1 MEAKY
6 TKGQPV
12 QIISTGEVVTINDIS
27 KGFNGMFYFV
37 FQNGKKVRIKGS
49 DLAPYVDTESAI
61 LEDFNNQNFGNAD
74 QFLQF
79 IYYYQFS
86 EKQES
91 NIYSYQ
97 GNKIIFNPFQYKP
110 LLKFLSPESDER
122 LLIAD
127 EVGVGK
133 TIEAGIIMDELL
145 ARHDLE
151 ASDTILVVCPNI
163 LCYKWKQEL
172 RKKFQLDDFEIL
184 DGKNLAAMLEELKDK
199 GKTRYNHNIVSEQL
213 FRGEK
218 YQLLLEETMEKL
230 GEAFIKLLMSAIT
243 IEMLKQIRINWVNY

>member
-97 GNKIIFNPFQYKP
+97 GNKIIFNIH
-110 LLKFLSPESDER
+110 
-122 LLIAD
+122 LIN
-127 EVGVGK
+127 
-133 TIEAGIIMDELL
+133 TL
-145 ARHDLE
+145 HF
-151 ASDTILVVCPNI
+151 
-163 LCYKWKQEL
+163 Y
-172 RKKFQLDDFEIL
+172 
-184 DGKNLAAMLEELKDK
+184 
-199 GKTRYNHNIVSEQL
+199 
-213 FRGEK
+213 
-218 YQLLLEETMEKL
+218 
-230 GEAFIKLLMSAIT
+230 
-243 IEMLKQIRINWVNY
+243 